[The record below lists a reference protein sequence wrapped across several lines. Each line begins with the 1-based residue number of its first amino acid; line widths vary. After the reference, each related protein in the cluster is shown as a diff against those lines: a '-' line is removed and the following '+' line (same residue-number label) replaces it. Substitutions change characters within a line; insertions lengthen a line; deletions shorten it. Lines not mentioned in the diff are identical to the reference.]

1 MYGREEEKKDIKVPK
16 SIKFFTTF
24 LIVVIVGWIVLSMGL
39 DCVDAQSIGI
49 KDRWGNVQGTM
60 NPGMAW
66 TGFFVK
72 TTPYSMAL
80 RKMEVNMLEGEMTS
94 VDIDGQEVKIRAMI
108 NYRINT
114 EGVEQAYKTIC
125 NRDNG
130 CLEKILNIEGLA
142 REQIK
147 STTSQYTSKYMWQN
161 RQEVKEEAIKRIS
174 DNFPADIFILENAFI
189 PDFKFNP
196 DFVAQL
202 EAQKVYE
209 EQEIAEQKAALVE
222 LQLAEKK
229 INFAYGEAEKL
240 KKEADA
246 SAYQLKA
253 MAEAQGFEIERIGKA
268 EATAL
273 KLKKEQLNDDMLT
286 KEWIDAWKAGGSQV
300 PHWITDGGQQFLVEV
315 TE

>member
-1 MYGREEEKKDIKVPK
+1 METQKKVL
-16 SIKFFTTF
+16 FFITF
-24 LIVVIVGWIVLSMGL
+24 VFIFLLGIVILRMGL
-39 DCVDAQSIGI
+39 DTVDAQSIGV
-49 KDRWGNVQGTM
+49 KDRWGSVQGTM
-60 NPGMAW
+60 QPGMEW
-66 TGFFVK
+66 TGFFVE

-80 RKMEVNMLEGEMTS
+80 RKMEINMLTGEMTS

-125 NRDNG
+125 QKDNG
-130 CLEKILNIEGLA
+130 CLEDILNIEGLA

-147 STTSQYTSKYMWQN
+147 STTSQYTSKYMWKN

-174 DNFPADIFILENAFI
+174 DNFPVDIFILENAFI
-189 PDFKFNP
+189 PDFDFNP
-196 DFVAQL
+196 EFVAQL

-209 EQEIAEQKAALVE
+209 EQEIAEEKAALVE

-246 SAYQLKA
+246 SAYQIEA
-253 MAEAQGFEIERIGKA
+253 MAKATAFEIERIGQA

-273 KLKKEQLNDDMLT
+273 KLKKLQLNKDMLT

-300 PHWITDGGQQFLVEV
+300 PHWITDGGQQFLIEV